1 MVGVT
6 IAGIGAAAPDPARIR
21 KAANDFEAMVIGQ
34 FLQPMFD
41 TVDTTKSA
49 FGGGSAE
56 AAWKPMLV
64 QEIGKQ
70 IAAHGGFGLA
80 EPVYAAMMRM
90 QEDKKS

>member
-1 MVGVT
+1 MDAAKV
-6 IAGIGAAAPDPARIR
+6 AGIGAAASDPARIR

-34 FLQPMFD
+34 FLEPMFD

-56 AAWKPMLV
+56 AAWKPMMV

-80 EPVYAAMMRM
+80 APVYAAMMRM

>member
-1 MVGVT
+1 MDAAK
-6 IAGIGAAAPDPARIR
+6 IAGIGAVAPDPAKIR

-90 QEDKKS
+90 QEDKRS

>member
-6 IAGIGAAAPDPARIR
+6 IAGTGAAAPDPAKIR